1 MPLLFFFFSTLECHD
16 NFPYCQVSKKVVL
29 PLKYLITVKPLTLD
43 CMETYLDLVILL
55 ARFVASFGIP
65 DRLLLDRSPNI
76 GPLII
81 RWEIEKFKNCW
92 NKSFRTSRI
101 LALLYLQ
108 FSNMLISQRDM
119 SGPRLGALSNNRWSK
134 VVQSL
139 HEVQKLQKVQNL
151 HEVQRLMRSKVR
163 SFDGNAVYD
172 NVNQTFNLFILKTL
186 CFLNGC
192 LIIASNLIVSLL
204 SSAIHSCLDLNACSG
219 LAVIRY
225 NMLSIA
231 YRSLW

>member
-1 MPLLFFFFSTLECHD
+1 MPLLFFFFNTWMSWQFSLLSIVQKGSTTLEIS
-16 NFPYCQVSKKVVL
+16 NYREAS
-29 PLKYLITVKPLTLD
+29 LD
-43 CMETYLDLVILL
+43 CIETLDLVILL
-55 ARFVASFGIP
+55 ARFVASLGIP

-151 HEVQRLMRSKVR
+151 YEVQRLMRSKVWW
-163 SFDGNAVYD
+163 GPKV
-172 NVNQTFNLFILKTL
+172 
-186 CFLNGC
+186 
-192 LIIASNLIVSLL
+192 
-204 SSAIHSCLDLNACSG
+204 
-219 LAVIRY
+219 
-225 NMLSIA
+225 
-231 YRSLW
+231 